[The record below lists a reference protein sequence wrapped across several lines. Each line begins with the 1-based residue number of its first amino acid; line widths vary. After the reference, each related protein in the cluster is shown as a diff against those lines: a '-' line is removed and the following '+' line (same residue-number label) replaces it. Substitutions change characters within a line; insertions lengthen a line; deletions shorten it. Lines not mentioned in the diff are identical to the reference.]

1 MSEIIEIIE
10 QLKNFEDK
18 KVVLDYNGTITE
30 GHFVWICDEEVVFRT
45 DKGVMTVLEP
55 SQIDLD
61 SIKILPN

>member
-1 MSEIIEIIE
+1 MSEMSEIIE
-10 QLKNFEDK
+10 QLKILKTESCI
-18 KVVLDYNGTITE
+18 DYNGTITE
-30 GHFVWICDEEVVFRT
+30 GHIVWICDEEIVFRT